1 MRGDFMKN
9 ILFLTF
15 AVLISGTPIAP
26 SAVKSVF
33 VKDNEIFVATDGS
46 QPQQITRDG
55 IGKFLPL
62 WSKDGSKIAFNQVID
77 AKRGLGELVVI
88 DERGHQINDVL
99 LRPPDAAPPEG
110 LRYVES
116 MEWLSEDRIAISG
129 TQNISVI
136 ETVVVDLTS
145 GKEAVDIVNNGGK
158 EPVFSRDGLHFAY
171 LDGTPHFSPQ
181 QSWRPT
187 LNIDDKPVFPK
198 AGHRVTFLSRP
209 QWSGGSDKLAIL
221 AKDYQTKKSSVVR
234 SGILP
239 QKCRRSRW
247 IMSRMIKLIC
257 FGTKPTCSSNPA
269 IALGAWINGAVV
281 EVPREA
287 AISPL
292 DQAKLDAKRSE
303 AMVHEAGGGND
314 ADFWCQSCSL
324 AALPRK
330 ASINK

>member
-15 AVLISGTPIAP
+15 AVLISGAQIAP
-26 SAVKSVF
+26 LAVKSVF

-46 QPQQITRDG
+46 QPRQVTRDG

-77 AKRGLGELVVI
+77 GKRGLGELVVI
-88 DERGHQINDVL
+88 DERGHQIKNVL
-99 LRPPDAAPPEG
+99 LRPRDAAPPEG

-116 MEWLSEDRIAISG
+116 MEWLSENRIAISG

-221 AKDYQTKKSSVVR
+221 AKDYQTKKSSVV
-234 SGILP
+234 I
-239 QKCRRSRW
+239 W
-247 IMSRMIKLIC
+247 H
-257 FGTKPTCSSNPA
+257 SSA
-269 IALGAWINGAVV
+269 EVSQIALDYVSDDQVDLFWNGANLFIKSGDRAWRVDNGAVV
-281 EVPREA
+281 EVPRDA

-303 AMVHEAGGGND
+303 AVVHEAGVGND